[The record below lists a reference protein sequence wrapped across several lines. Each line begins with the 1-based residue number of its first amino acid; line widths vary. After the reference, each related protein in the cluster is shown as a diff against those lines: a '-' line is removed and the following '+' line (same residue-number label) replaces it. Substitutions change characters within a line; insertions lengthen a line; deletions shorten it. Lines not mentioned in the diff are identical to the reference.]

1 MNFTYALIIIG
12 YLLLFGAVWMIKIFL
27 NDLSDELKQHRGFFT
42 GIYDIDHKYVKDLE
56 NFCREMAKE
65 ADATTANEKK
75 IIEEYEALQEKIT
88 LLAAQHSKLL
98 DTWQKI
104 EEKYSATY
112 EEFVLI
118 RNDLEDMASDIANIS
133 DWCDEVDDDDLEW
146 EPVDEETKQKVM
158 NDIPEQMTMD
168 ESFAEVDDEE
178 EDNNDDEKVEWS
190 LDYQVDEL
198 NDIESDEEEPEE

>member
-1 MNFTYALIIIG
+1 MNFVYALIIFG
-12 YLLLFGAVWMIKIFL
+12 YLIFGFAVWMIKMFL
-27 NDLSDELKQHRGFFT
+27 DDLSEELKAHRGFFT

-65 ADATTANEKK
+65 TDATTANEKK
-75 IIEEYEALQEKIT
+75 IVEEYEALQEKIT
-88 LLAAQHSKLL
+88 LLAAQYSKLL

-133 DWCDEVDDDDLEW
+133 DRCDEVDDDDLEW

-158 NDIPEQMTMD
+158 NDTPEQMTMD
-168 ESFAEVDDEE
+168 ESFSEVD
-178 EDNNDDEKVEWS
+178 NDKEKMEWN

-198 NDIESDEEEPEE
+198 NDIESDEEEPKE